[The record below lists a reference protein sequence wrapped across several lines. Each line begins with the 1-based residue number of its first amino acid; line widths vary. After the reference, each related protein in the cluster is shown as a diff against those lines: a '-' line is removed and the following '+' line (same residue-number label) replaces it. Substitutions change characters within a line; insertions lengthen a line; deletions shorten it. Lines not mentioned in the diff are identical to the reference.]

1 MLAMHSTSVSAKQ
14 ARLAALGP
22 DKPEK
27 DEILRAFGKNLRSLR
42 VAAGLSQEKLAR
54 RCFLRRDDIS
64 HFERGAAT
72 PSLTMLLMLAH
83 TLGASVA
90 QLTDGLA
97 APSRTASK
105 SQTLSLLA
113 LQPGIST
120 LALAEDMEVPAW
132 YVRELILCLEATG
145 EVARQPPGWR
155 QAHRQPSS
163 EVDLQ

>member
-1 MLAMHSTSVSAKQ
+1 
-14 ARLAALGP
+14 
-22 DKPEK
+22 
-27 DEILRAFGKNLRSLR
+27 
-42 VAAGLSQEKLAR
+42 
-54 RCFLRRDDIS
+54 
-64 HFERGAAT
+64 
-72 PSLTMLLMLAH
+72 MLLMLAH

-155 QAHRQPSS
+155 QGHRHPAS
-163 EVDLQ
+163 VADAR